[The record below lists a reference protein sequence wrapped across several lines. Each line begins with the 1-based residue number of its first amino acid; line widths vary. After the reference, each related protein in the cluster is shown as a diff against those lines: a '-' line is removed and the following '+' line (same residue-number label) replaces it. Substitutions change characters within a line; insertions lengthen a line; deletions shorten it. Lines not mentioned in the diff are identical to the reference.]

1 MRGAKSWI
9 GTWVW
14 MLGGLFLVWFLL
26 PDWAGAGEP
35 DIQFQTEAY
44 DFGKLMEGEKAT
56 YEYRFRNAGGDTLVI
71 ENVRT
76 SCGCTAALVSA
87 KRVAPEEEGEIRVTF
102 DSTGRLG
109 KTHKTVTVWSNDPD
123 THKVTLTMSGIVWAE
138 VEVTPPRIGFGH
150 VDRAALAS
158 KAALGS
164 TSGKGE
170 KKEGPPSWREVHVR
184 FPTNPKLRVTEAIAS
199 SNAVEVEVMPRA
211 VEDSGEDVVRI
222 GITPEAPIG
231 LLTEDVTIF
240 VTSKVKPSVSVR
252 VHANIRGALV
262 VTPSSLALRAS
273 KKDTSYQRQVFV
285 WKKGKKNLRIVAVED
300 RTGIFTAEVVEL
312 KPGEKYR
319 IDLTVKADAEA
330 GPIKGKVIVRTN
342 YPEQP
347 AVEISVYGRIEE

>member
-1 MRGAKSWI
+1 M
-9 GTWVW
+9 
-14 MLGGLFLVWFLL
+14 
-26 PDWAGAGEP
+26 
-35 DIQFQTEAY
+35 
-44 DFGKLMEGEKAT
+44 
-56 YEYRFRNAGGDTLVI
+56 VI

-109 KTHKTVTVWSNDPD
+109 KSHKKVTVWSNDPD
-123 THKVTLTMSGIVWAE
+123 APKVTLTMSGTVWSE
-138 VEVTPPRIGFGH
+138 VEVTPPRIGFGD
-150 VDRAALAS
+150 VDRATLDSA
-158 KAALGS
+158 
-164 TSGKGE
+164 SGKGE
-170 KKEGPPSWREVHVR
+170 KKEDLRPWREVHVR
-184 FPTNPKLRVTEAIAS
+184 FRTNPKLRVTEAVAS

-262 VTPSSLALRAS
+262 VTPSSLALTAS
-273 KKDTSYQRQVFV
+273 KKDMSYQRQVFV
-285 WKKGKKNLRIVAVED
+285 WKKGKKNLRIIEVED
-300 RTGIFTAEVVEL
+300 RTGIFTAEVVAL

-342 YPEQP
+342 DPEQP